1 MNVSDIREAYAA
13 GQWRNRSFSK
23 LPSQTTASGIW
34 FDLSLSPGN
43 PPPQYYFASP
53 LTATALARST
63 DGGIDH
69 GPNVE
74 AGYKKYVHKMLT
86 QIVTATAAPLAFY
99 MLDYLMFYPGIAMDV
114 GSQALTTSISLP
126 RQTEGQEGRGVLMMA
141 VEQNSYV
148 GGAQFFVTYTN
159 QDGVAG
165 RVTPTVKCNTQTVAG
180 TIATSATATAL
191 CTGPFLP
198 LQQGDSG
205 VRPIDAVEFLTGDVG
220 LISLVLVKPIIPF
233 NHYEITAPSEWD
245 FLQDRGYMPSIEN
258 DAYLNFIVK
267 PVGTLASAP
276 ITGEIT
282 TVWSNA

>member
-1 MNVSDIREAYAA
+1 MIVADIRDAYNA

-23 LPSQTTASGIW
+23 LPSQTTGSGIW

-43 PPPQYYFASP
+43 PPPQYYFAAP
-53 LTATALARST
+53 MVATALARST
-63 DGGIDH
+63 DGGLDH
-69 GPNVE
+69 GPNME
-74 AGYKKYVHKMLT
+74 AGYKKYLHKMLT

-99 MLDYLMFYPGIAMDV
+99 TLDYLMFYPGIAMDT
-114 GSQALTTSISLP
+114 GPQSFTTNISLP
-126 RQTEGQEGRGVLMMA
+126 RQTAGSEGRGVNIMA
-141 VEQNSYV
+141 VEQNSYA

-165 RVTPTVKCNTQTVAG
+165 RVTPTVQCNTQTVAG
-180 TIATSATATAL
+180 TVVTSATATAR

-198 LQQGDSG
+198 LAHGDSG
-205 VRPIDAVEFLTGDVG
+205 VRSIEGIEFLTPDVG
-220 LISLVLVKPIIPF
+220 LIVLVLVKPIVPF

-276 ITGEIT
+276 IQGELT